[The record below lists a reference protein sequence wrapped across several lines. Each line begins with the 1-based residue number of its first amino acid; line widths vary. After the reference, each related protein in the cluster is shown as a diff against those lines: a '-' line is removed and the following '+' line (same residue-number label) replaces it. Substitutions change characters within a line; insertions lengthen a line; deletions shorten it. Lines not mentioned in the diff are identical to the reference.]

1 MPPLH
6 PLIIHFPIA
15 LFVIAVLFDGIT
27 AFTQKTSLLSATK
40 LLYLFGYLGTLA
52 ALITGDM
59 LKHQRAAILPHTL
72 LTMHEWLAIAFAVWF
87 TVLLTVRLRRYWE
100 PSKPYAA
107 MAIVGLLLLVAV
119 GHTGG
124 SMAWPSLK
132 SSVAIRST
140 GNPNTSAS
148 TSSTNNTQ
156 PTTSGQLTGSAN
168 SAASSQ
174 NNATSRT
181 DSGNAAG
188 VGRSSSSSS
197 STSLVQ
203 LGQQYFVE
211 DCQSCHSLGVAEQ
224 YFGHPKSDWTTVVQT
239 MQSYAGGAIPDNQAQ
254 AIIAYVSSQ
263 P

>member
-15 LFVIAVLFDGIT
+15 LFVIAILFDGIT

-52 ALITGDM
+52 ALITGEM

-132 SSVAIRST
+132 RSVAIRST

-156 PTTSGQLTGSAN
+156 STASRLAGSSK
-168 SAASSQ
+168 SAASSP
-174 NNATSRT
+174 NNAASGA
-181 DSGNAAG
+181 DSGNATG
-188 VGRSSSSSS
+188 VGSSSSSSS

-203 LGQQYFVE
+203 VGQQYFVE

-224 YFGHPKSDWTTVVQT
+224 YFGHSKSDWTTVVQT